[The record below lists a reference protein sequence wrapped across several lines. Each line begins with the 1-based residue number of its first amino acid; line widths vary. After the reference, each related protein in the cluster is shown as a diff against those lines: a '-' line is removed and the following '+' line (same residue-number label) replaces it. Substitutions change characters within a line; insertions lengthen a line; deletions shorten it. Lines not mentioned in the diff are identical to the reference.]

1 MRGFAILLALGLTA
15 LVIYGVALFVASVRR
30 GPSITSARWRQ
41 KAVWKVQ
48 HYSRN
53 GMTVVA
59 VGLTTPRGDVIEEH
73 VVARLPDESDDW
85 QQRFLEA
92 RQEAEERAFHL
103 NAE

>member
-1 MRGFAILLALGLTA
+1 MRGFAILLALGLAA
-15 LVIYGVALFVASVRR
+15 LVVYCVALVATSVRR
-30 GPSITSARWRQ
+30 APSSRWRQ
-41 KAVWKVQ
+41 KAVWKAH

-53 GMTVVA
+53 GTTVVA

-85 QQRFLEA
+85 QQRFLQA

>member
-15 LVIYGVALFVASVRR
+15 AVVYCVALVV
-30 GPSITSARWRQ
+30 TSARRGTSTRGRQ

-53 GMTVVA
+53 GTTVVA
-59 VGLTTPRGDVIEEH
+59 VALITSRGDVIEEH

-85 QQRFLEA
+85 QQRFLMA